1 MYLISQSDK
10 NYNAQ
15 TFWIENQSVF
25 FINIA
30 GNNVLTIH
38 MQDWY
43 GNNQIVVYRYFK
55 LLDPTFFNL
64 SIGGFH
70 GNVKD
75 SMAFSNNMRFAT
87 YDSPDQHNCAT
98 HQHAGWWYNY
108 CAYALLN
115 GKYYRGPYTP
125 TGGFY
130 DGTYWEGWLGFGYS
144 LRFVSMV
151 LSSN

>member
-1 MYLISQSDK
+1 
-10 NYNAQ
+10 
-15 TFWIENQSVF
+15 
-25 FINIA
+25 
-30 GNNVLTIH
+30 

-43 GNNQIVVYRYFK
+43 GNNQIVVYTHFK

-64 SIGGFH
+64 SIGGFR

-87 YDSPDQHNCAT
+87 YDSPDLHNCAT

-115 GKYYRGPYTP
+115 GKYYHGPYAP

-130 DGTYWEGWLGFGYS
+130 DGSVLGG
-144 LRFVSMV
+144 MV
-151 LSSN
+151 GVRVLTEICKHGTIPILMFSKLYIKHIE